1 MYILINEGF
10 HTKPEHYHI
19 SYLDKNKKYSTYG
32 FTIIIKFILYVY
44 IYKYFAF
51 LNENLYYTT

>member
-10 HTKPEHYHI
+10 HIKPEHYHI

-44 IYKYFAF
+44 IYINI
-51 LNENLYYTT
+51 LHS